1 MKLTKC
7 VFRSCNVWKL
17 SKELSIFFTSKGHC
31 NVHQLFIATS
41 LQLLLPVIQTNFFS
55 VPRFSIRRKR
65 NPQKLKVIFS
75 DHNRRS
81 FTTQKLPVIRYFK
94 TVNQKLIFSLTIFNF
109 REFPIFR
116 LCALNLLRY
125 LHACCKYYQT
135 HKFLS

>member
-1 MKLTKC
+1 VKQLFLKTNLKLTKC

-17 SKELSIFFTSKGHC
+17 SKELSICFTSNGHC

-41 LQLLLPVIQTNFFS
+41 LQLLLPVIQTLFFS

-109 REFPIFR
+109 REFLIFR

-125 LHACCKYYQT
+125 LHA
-135 HKFLS
+135 